1 MAKTA
6 QAKKETKAPDKSNKI
21 REAYITYVLTNGK
34 EPPSVFLFMKELS
47 MREDAFYEHFGSF
60 TALEKNIWKSYFDE
74 THKRLMAEKTYL
86 QYSSREKFLA
96 FYFTLMEVLKSQ
108 RSFVQYSF
116 KGNKRTEIAPG
127 ALRHFK
133 EAFLEYAEEV
143 LDHGVENKEVVR
155 RRILSDRYKD
165 GLWLQLLFVIN
176 FWLKDD
182 SPGFENTDA
191 AIEKA
196 VNLSFD
202 LMGKGLV
209 DSIIDFGRFLYQNR

>member
-1 MAKTA
+1 MAKTT
-6 QAKKETKAPDKSNKI
+6 QAKKTTTEPDKSGKI
-21 REAYITYVLTNGK
+21 RDAYITYVLTNGQ

-60 TALEKNIWKSYFDE
+60 TALEKHIWRSYFDE
-74 THKRLMAEKTYL
+74 TIQRLSAEKAYTE
-86 QYSSREKFLA
+86 YSSREKLLA
-96 FYFTLMEVLKSQ
+96 FYFTLMEVLKNQ
-108 RSFVQYSF
+108 RSFIQYSF
-116 KGNKRTEIAPG
+116 KGSRRREIAPP
-127 ALRHFK
+127 ALKHFK
-133 EAFLEYAEEV
+133 ESFLEYVEEV

-182 SPGFENTDA
+182 STGFGNTDA

-209 DSIIDFGRFLYQNR
+209 DSIIDFGKFLYQNR